1 MTVYIAVDIGGTSM
15 RAACY
20 PARRHNQLKL
30 EKISTHHP
38 GETPWDRLVKLIT
51 SVWPADE
58 TVAGI
63 GVAAPGPVDPYQGI
77 VLSAPN
83 IPTWI
88 NLPLA
93 SLLQERF
100 GVPVCVGNDANLAAL
115 GEWKYGA
122 GKGHRFLVY
131 LTVSTGIGGGV
142 IMDNH
147 LLLGYHGLAAE
158 LGHITVDPNG
168 PMCGCGHR
176 GHLEALASGSS
187 IARWVQAE
195 INQGAVSSLS
205 RVNPITTKL
214 IAEAARQGDELAI
227 RALGRAGGFVG
238 RAVADFLHMYNPSI
252 VIIGGGVA
260 LSGELLMKNLRE
272 EMRAH
277 VMDTHFM
284 DHLSVTTAKLGD
296 ETGLLGALVLIR
308 DLN

>member
-1 MTVYIAVDIGGTSM
+1 MAVYIAVDIGGTSM

-38 GETPWDRLVKLIT
+38 GETPWDRLVKLINC
-51 SVWPADE
+51 VWPADE

-122 GKGHRFLVY
+122 GKDTASWYISQSAPG
-131 LTVSTGIGGGV
+131 SAEV

-147 LLLGYHGLAAE
+147 LCSD
-158 LGHITVDPNG
+158 ITVWLPS
-168 PMCGCGHR
+168 
-176 GHLEALASGSS
+176 LAYYRRPQWSDVCL
-187 IARWVQAE
+187 W
-195 INQGAVSSLS
+195 SLWT
-205 RVNPITTKL
+205 P
-214 IAEAARQGDELAI
+214 
-227 RALGRAGGFVG
+227 
-238 RAVADFLHMYNPSI
+238 
-252 VIIGGGVA
+252 
-260 LSGELLMKNLRE
+260 
-272 EMRAH
+272 
-277 VMDTHFM
+277 
-284 DHLSVTTAKLGD
+284 
-296 ETGLLGALVLIR
+296 
-308 DLN
+308 